1 MNEGKSPVFT
11 HVAASLQ
18 GLTTIRA
25 LGAQEKLISQFDEKQ
40 VFLKPQLNH
49 MFKTFLYK
57 EVKYLSSGRSLC
69 HLVHIHF
76 NFEMLRR
83 LV

>member
-40 VFLKPQLNH
+40 VGLKPQLKSYVQD
-49 MFKTFLYK
+49 F
-57 EVKYLSSGRSLC
+57 S
-69 HLVHIHF
+69 I
-76 NFEMLRR
+76 
-83 LV
+83 